1 MTGLLP
7 VMAREPTLQGG
18 LRYGTAASA
27 EERAIAY
34 LATEVPAWHA
44 ENHCYSCHNNGDGAR
59 ALYVAR
65 VLSYPVPVKALS
77 DTSGWLS
84 RPQSWDDNRGDPR
97 FSDKKLARIQ
107 FAASLVEALEAG
119 AVEDNSALFRAAE
132 LLLTH
137 QEEDGS
143 WQVDSG
149 APVGSPITYGTFLA
163 TYLARRAL
171 ETARPSRFGEAIARA
186 DRWLIETPVKVTLDA
201 AAVALALRGSQLPEA
216 LAKRHRCLELIL
228 HFQARDG
235 GWGPYRNSPS
245 ETFDTAVALLALCA
259 FADEPRLVPVIERAR
274 IYLLNAQL
282 PTGGWPETTRP
293 PDGVSYAQH
302 ISTTG
307 WATLALLRSK
317 TVTQ

>member
-1 MTGLLP
+1 MQRGCRTTSALLLMTGLLP

-18 LRYGTAASA
+18 LHYGTAASA

-171 ETARPSRFGEAIARA
+171 ETARP
-186 DRWLIETPVKVTLDA
+186 L
-201 AAVALALRGSQLPEA
+201 
-216 LAKRHRCLELIL
+216 
-228 HFQARDG
+228 
-235 GWGPYRNSPS
+235 
-245 ETFDTAVALLALCA
+245 TF
-259 FADEPRLVPVIERAR
+259 R
-274 IYLLNAQL
+274 
-282 PTGGWPETTRP
+282 
-293 PDGVSYAQH
+293 
-302 ISTTG
+302 
-307 WATLALLRSK
+307 
-317 TVTQ
+317 